1 MHHDRFMGLLWGE
14 VLLFAL
20 FGASLALYLTYPDL
34 QTPYHAPQLKLALQ
48 TVFMLTG
55 GLVAVLSAT
64 RFSVE
69 GRRFDIFLFAGFF
82 ATSLSLL
89 VFAIVPTV
97 GGFDGRA
104 IDYWASI
111 VGSTVGWGLIAVA
124 PLAHG
129 HVARRGAL
137 IVYAMGTGAVI
148 LGVVWVGF
156 HLLGKALP
164 TLTASDTARPAAALS
179 TALASL
185 AFVLLV
191 AVVGFTHR
199 FRRSGEDLERWL
211 ALGGTLM
218 LYATLDFM
226 LMPPAR
232 VGSVSLGDYLQ
243 LAAYGVLLVGAWRA
257 IRAAEFGRAVAE
269 ERGRLAREI
278 HDGLAQ
284 YLFAVASLASMLE
297 TGANPETTLPRLK
310 EAAQA
315 AQQEARYAF
324 LALSSAAGRS
334 PFDAALRR
342 YVEFLA
348 ADGTLD
354 VELVIDPKIVLRPD
368 EQIELFRIVQEGLA
382 NARKHAG
389 AQTAR
394 VEIGTRAGSR
404 FVEVRD
410 DGDGF
415 EPEEGGAGQGLA
427 NMRERAASIGGK
439 LSLHSAPR
447 HGTCVEVVLRA

>member
-1 MHHDRFMGLLWGE
+1 MSLLWGE

-20 FGASLALYLTYPDL
+20 FGASLALYLAYPDL
-34 QTPYHAPQLKLALQ
+34 QTPYDAPQLKLVLQ

-69 GRRFDIFLFAGFF
+69 GRRFDIFLFARILRHV
-82 ATSLSLL
+82 AVAARVLDP
-89 VFAIVPTV
+89 A
-97 GGFDGRA
+97 DGRRFRRTA
-104 IDYWASI
+104 DR
-111 VGSTVGWGLIAVA
+111 VLGERRRQHCRLGLIAAA
-124 PLAHG
+124 PLARG

-137 IVYAMGTGAVI
+137 IVYAMATGAAI
-148 LGVVWVGF
+148 LESSGWGS
-156 HLLGKALP
+156 
-164 TLTASDTARPAAALS
+164 TCSARHCRRSPRA
-179 TALASL
+179 TRRVPPRCRRRWRRWHSL
-185 AFVLLV
+185 LLV
-191 AVVGFTHR
+191 AVVGFTNG
-199 FRRSGEDLERWL
+199 FRRGGEDLERWL

-226 LMPPAR
+226 LMRPAR
-232 VGSVSLGDYLQ
+232 VGTVSLGDYLQ
-243 LAAYGVLLVGAWRA
+243 LSAYGVLLVGAWRA

-284 YLFAVASLASMLE
+284 YLFAVASHASMLE
-297 TGANPETTLPRLK
+297 TGADPETTLPRLK
-310 EAAQA
+310 EAAHA

-348 ADGTLD
+348 ADGALA

-389 AQTAR
+389 ARTAR

-415 EPEEGGAGQGLA
+415 EPTEGGAGQGLT
-427 NMRERAASIGGK
+427 NMRERAAAIGGK
-439 LSLHSAPR
+439 LSLRSAPR
-447 HGTCVEVVLRA
+447 RGTCVEVVLRA

>member
-1 MHHDRFMGLLWGE
+1 MHHDRFMSLLWGE
-14 VLLFAL
+14 ILLFAL
-20 FGASLALYLTYPDL
+20 FGASLALYLAYPDL
-34 QTPYHAPQLKLALQ
+34 QTPYDAPQLKLALQ

-82 ATSLSLL
+82 TTSLSLL

-97 GGFDGRA
+97 GGFDGRPTE
-104 IDYWASI
+104 YWASI
-111 VGSTVGWGLIAVA
+111 VGTTVGWGLIAVA

-137 IVYAMGTGAVI
+137 IVYAMATGAAI

-156 HLLGKALP
+156 HLLGSSLP
-164 TLTASDTARPAAALS
+164 TLTASDTARPAPLS
-179 TALASL
+179 SALASL

-191 AVVGFTHR
+191 AVVGFTNR

-284 YLFAVASLASMLE
+284 YLFAVASHASMLE
-297 TGANPETTLPRLK
+297 TGADPETTLPRLK

-354 VELVIDPKIVLRPD
+354 VQLVIDPKIVLRPD

-389 AQTAR
+389 ARTAR
-394 VEIGTRAGSR
+394 VEIGTRAGAR

-427 NMRERAASIGGK
+427 NMRERAASIGGN
-439 LSLHSAPR
+439 LSLRTAPR
-447 HGTCVEVVLRA
+447 RGTCVEVVLRA

>member
-1 MHHDRFMGLLWGE
+1 MHHDRFMSLLWGE
-14 VLLFAL
+14 ILLFAL
-20 FGASLALYLTYPDL
+20 FGASLALYLAYPHL
-34 QTPYHAPQLKLALQ
+34 QTPYAAPQLKLTLQ

-82 ATSLSLL
+82 TTSASLL
-89 VFAIVPTV
+89 VFSILPTV
-97 GGFDGRA
+97 GGLDGRPTE
-104 IDYWASI
+104 YWASI
-111 VGSTVGWGLIAVA
+111 VGTTVGWGLIAVA

-137 IVYAMGTGAVI
+137 IVYAMATGAAI

-156 HLLGKALP
+156 HLLGSSLP
-164 TLTASDTARPAAALS
+164 TLTASGFARPALLPS
-179 TALASL
+179 ALASL

-191 AVVGFTHR
+191 AVVGFTNR

-284 YLFAVASLASMLE
+284 YLFAVASHASMLE
-297 TGANPETTLPRLK
+297 TGADPETTLPRLK

-348 ADGTLD
+348 ADGALD

-389 AQTAR
+389 ARTAR
-394 VEIGTRAGSR
+394 VEIGTRAGAR

-415 EPEEGGAGQGLA
+415 EPDEGGAGQGLA

-439 LSLHSAPR
+439 LSLRTAPR